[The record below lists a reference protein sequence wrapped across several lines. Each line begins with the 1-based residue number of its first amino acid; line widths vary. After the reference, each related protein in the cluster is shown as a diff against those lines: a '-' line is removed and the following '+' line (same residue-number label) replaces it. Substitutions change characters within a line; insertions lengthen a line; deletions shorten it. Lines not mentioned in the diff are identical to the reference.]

1 MKPEEYL
8 NHLISCHSLDE
19 IKLGLDRITKVFH
32 NLTDGGKP
40 PHIPF
45 TYIVGGTN
53 GKGTCAALLEQ
64 ALRAHGRSTALICSP
79 HLLSFNERACINGK
93 AATDAEWLAALQ
105 SVDAHRQG
113 TPLTYFEYC
122 TLAAFIIFW
131 HHQVDVWILEVG
143 LGGRLDAVNIIDVD
157 CALIT
162 SIDLDHT
169 EILGDTREK
178 LAYEKLQVARRNKPL
193 IFGDSNPPA
202 NVQQVADEI
211 GAKLLMMNRDFVAPA
226 SGSAAGSAPAS
237 DAGSGSAAGSGSG
250 SGSGSASAAGS
261 AAGSASGSAAE
272 LELNN
277 PQLLA
282 DNVAS
287 SWQALKCY
295 EESCASVRSVVS
307 ASSSPDKRFSLD
319 PVITATAWNNFFLA
333 GRWQKIRIGDNL
345 VIMDTGHNPAAAEVI
360 AQRLQE
366 ELQQGEEIKAQGGG
380 TGLLAAGRAGASV
393 KGGNEQESKV
403 QVEAIFGILNTKDW
417 RGFVLPLLP
426 LISKWHLF
434 PLESNKAIAP
444 DELAANLQSISDFN
458 APVQYHQNA
467 AAIVKHIRAIGDAQ
481 GGKTQGGNNQGGN
494 VKEGNIKG
502 GDIQEGNI
510 KGESGVPNKTIFL
523 VCGSF
528 HTVGEVMSA
537 LN

>member
-143 LGGRLDAVNIIDVD
+143 LGGRLDAVNIIDAD

-226 SGSAAGSAPAS
+226 AGSA
-237 DAGSGSAAGSGSG
+237 SA
-250 SGSGSASAAGS
+250 SASAAGS
-261 AAGSASGSAAE
+261 APD

-295 EESCASVRSVVS
+295 EESSASVGSVAS
-307 ASSSPDKRFSLD
+307 ASSSPAKRFSLD
-319 PVITATAWNNFFLA
+319 PVITASAWNNFFLA

-345 VIMDTGHNPAAAEVI
+345 VIMDTGHNPAAAEVT
-360 AQRLQE
+360 AQRLQQ
-366 ELQQGEEIKAQGGG
+366 ELQQGA
-380 TGLLAAGRAGASV
+380 
-393 KGGNEQESKV
+393 KV
-403 QVEAIFGILNTKDW
+403 QIEAIFGILNTKDW
-417 RGFVLPLLP
+417 HGFVSPLLP

-434 PLESNKAIAP
+434 PLESHKAIAP
-444 DELAANLQSISDFN
+444 DELAANLQSIDS
-458 APVQYHQNA
+458 AVSLQHHQNA
-467 AAIVKHIRAIGDAQ
+467 AAIVKYIRAIGDAQ
-481 GGKTQGGNNQGGN
+481 GN

-502 GDIQEGNI
+502 GNNQVEKTQGENNQGGDVKEGNVQG
-510 KGESGVPNKTIFL
+510 KSGVPNKTIFL

-528 HTVGEVMSA
+528 HTVGEIMSA

>member
-1 MKPEEYL
+1 MKPEVYL

-122 TLAAFIIFW
+122 TLAAFLIFW
-131 HHQVDVWILEVG
+131 HHKVDVWILEVG
-143 LGGRLDAVNIIDVD
+143 LGGRLDAVNLIDAD

-178 LAYEKLQVARRNKPL
+178 LAYEKIQVARRNKPL
-193 IFGDSNPPA
+193 IFGDSNPPS
-202 NVQQVADEI
+202 NIQQVADEI
-211 GAKLLMMNRDFVAPA
+211 GAKLLMMNRDFIAP
-226 SGSAAGSAPAS
+226 
-237 DAGSGSAAGSGSG
+237 D
-250 SGSGSASAAGS
+250 SASAT
-261 AAGSASGSAAE
+261 E
-272 LELNN
+272 LELDN

-295 EESCASVRSVVS
+295 EESSASVTGVAG
-307 ASSSPDKRFSLD
+307 ASSNPAKHFSLD
-319 PVITATAWNNFFLA
+319 PAITASAWNSFFLA

-366 ELQQGEEIKAQGGG
+366 ELQQEA
-380 TGLLAAGRAGASV
+380 
-393 KGGNEQESKV
+393 KV
-403 QVEAIFGILNTKDW
+403 QIEAIFGILNTKDW

-434 PLESNKAIAP
+434 PLESHKAIAP

-458 APVQYHQNA
+458 APVQHHQNA
-467 AAIVKHIRAIGDAQ
+467 VAIVEHIRAIGDA
-481 GGKTQGGNNQGGN
+481 
-494 VKEGNIKG
+494 KEGHIKG
-502 GDIQEGNI
+502 GNAKEKNGA
-510 KGESGVPNKTIFL
+510 PNKTIFL

>member
-143 LGGRLDAVNIIDVD
+143 LGGRLDAVNIIDAD

-211 GAKLLMMNRDFVAPA
+211 GAKLLMMNRDFVAP
-226 SGSAAGSAPAS
+226 
-237 DAGSGSAAGSGSG
+237 
-250 SGSGSASAAGS
+250 
-261 AAGSASGSAAE
+261 GSAAE
-272 LELNN
+272 LELDN

-295 EESCASVRSVVS
+295 EESCASVGSVVS
-307 ASSSPDKRFSLD
+307 ASSSPAKRFSLD

-380 TGLLAAGRAGASV
+380 TGLLAAGGAGASV
-393 KGGNEQESKV
+393 KEGNEQERKV

-434 PLESNKAIAP
+434 PLESHKAIAP
-444 DELAANLQSISDFN
+444 DELAANLQSIDST
-458 APVQYHQNA
+458 VSLQHHKNA
-467 AAIVKHIRAIGDAQ
+467 AAIVKYIRSIGDAQ
-481 GGKTQGGNNQGGN
+481 G
-494 VKEGNIKG
+494 GNIKG
-502 GDIQEGNI
+502 GDIQGGNV
-510 KGESGVPNKTIFL
+510 KGKDGVPNKTIFL

-528 HTVGEVMSA
+528 HTVGEIMSA

>member
-1 MKPEEYL
+1 MQNNICINTAMKPEEYL

-64 ALRAHGRSTALICSP
+64 ALRAHGLSTALICSP

-113 TPLTYFEYC
+113 TSLTYFEYC
-122 TLAAFIIFW
+122 TLAAFLIFW
-131 HHQVDVWILEVG
+131 HHKVDVWILEVG
-143 LGGRLDAVNIIDVD
+143 LGGRLDAVNIIDAD

-178 LAYEKLQVARRNKPL
+178 LAYEKIQVARRNKPL

-211 GAKLLMMNRDFVAPA
+211 GAKLFMMNRDFVAPA
-226 SGSAAGSAPAS
+226 A
-237 DAGSGSAAGSGSG
+237 
-250 SGSGSASAAGS
+250 
-261 AAGSASGSAAE
+261 AAE
-272 LELNN
+272 LELDN

-295 EESCASVRSVVS
+295 EESSASVAGVAS
-307 ASSSPDKRFSLD
+307 ASSTPAKRFSLD
-319 PVITATAWNNFFLA
+319 PAITATAWNNFFLA
-333 GRWQKIRIGDNL
+333 GRWQKIRVADNL

-366 ELQQGEEIKAQGGG
+366 ELQE
-380 TGLLAAGRAGASV
+380 GLQQDA
-393 KGGNEQESKV
+393 KV
-403 QVEAIFGILNTKDW
+403 QIEAIFGILNTKDW

-434 PLESNKAIAP
+434 PLESHKAIAP

-458 APVQYHQNA
+458 APIQHHQNA
-467 AAIVKHIRAIGDAQ
+467 AAIVEHIRAIGGA
-481 GGKTQGGNNQGGN
+481 
-494 VKEGNIKG
+494 KEKG
-502 GDIQEGNI
+502 
-510 KGESGVPNKTIFL
+510 GVPNKTIFL

-528 HTVGEVMSA
+528 HTVGEIMSV

>member
-64 ALRAHGRSTALICSP
+64 ALRAHGLSTALICSP

-122 TLAAFIIFW
+122 TLAAFLIFW
-131 HHQVDVWILEVG
+131 HHKVDVWILEVG
-143 LGGRLDAVNIIDVD
+143 LGGRLDAVNIIDAD

-178 LAYEKLQVARRNKPL
+178 LAYEKIQVARRNKPL

-211 GAKLLMMNRDFVAPA
+211 GAKLFMMNRDFVAPN
-226 SGSAAGSAPAS
+226 SAPAA
-237 DAGSGSAAGSGSG
+237 DSAP
-250 SGSGSASAAGS
+250 
-261 AAGSASGSAAE
+261 GSASGFGSAHLSAPAAE
-272 LELNN
+272 LELDN

-295 EESCASVRSVVS
+295 EESSASVAS
-307 ASSSPDKRFSLD
+307 ASSTPAKRFSLD
-319 PVITATAWNNFFLA
+319 PVITASAWNNFFLA

-360 AQRLQE
+360 AQRLQQE
-366 ELQQGEEIKAQGGG
+366 LQQELQQGA
-380 TGLLAAGRAGASV
+380 
-393 KGGNEQESKV
+393 KV

-417 RGFVLPLLP
+417 HGFVLPLLP

-434 PLESNKAIAP
+434 PLESHKAIAP

-458 APVQYHQNA
+458 APVQHHQNA
-467 AAIVKHIRAIGDAQ
+467 AAIVEHIRAIGDA
-481 GGKTQGGNNQGGN
+481 
-494 VKEGNIKG
+494 KEGDIKG
-502 GDIQEGNI
+502 GDVKE
-510 KGESGVPNKTIFL
+510 KSGVPNKIIFL